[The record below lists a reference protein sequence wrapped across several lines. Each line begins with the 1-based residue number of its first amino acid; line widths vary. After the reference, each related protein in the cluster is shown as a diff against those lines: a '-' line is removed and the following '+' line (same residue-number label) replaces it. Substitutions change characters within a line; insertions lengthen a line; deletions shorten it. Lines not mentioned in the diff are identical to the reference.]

1 MTQSFEQKVDWVNR
15 LDEVIKSAAS
25 NLAPVEESHQECL
38 SVVAVTAASVE
49 VLSACVL
56 DEVVVMGTTQGLST
70 RELGQEAGPVKQLVG
85 LDSPVHQMVHLPS
98 LQVRYSISSLD
109 WSRKICRPM
118 RERACYNVYRV
129 GELTRGCLRCW
140 CWPPEETE
148 RRAASWSPSAP
159 DRSRLVLFNLNSYTR
174 LDWDWDLGL
183 G

>member
-1 MTQSFEQKVDWVNR
+1 MSRHSCVSLDYVFSGIIFRFFRKWYLCCLIVQGKPEKAIYFMTQSFEQKVDWVNR

-98 LQVRYSISSLD
+98 LQVRYSISSL
-109 WSRKICRPM
+109 IG
-118 RERACYNVYRV
+118 REKYV
-129 GELTRGCLRCW
+129 GQ
-140 CWPPEETE
+140 
-148 RRAASWSPSAP
+148 
-159 DRSRLVLFNLNSYTR
+159 
-174 LDWDWDLGL
+174 
-183 G
+183 